1 MEAEKTLELGAL
13 LKQLTNLEDEKI
25 QATVS
30 AVTSGEWALT
40 TTLGEKEKQF
50 VQQLLQKLATIDVE
64 QMKGFVE
71 SGKPVELGFSII
83 DPWFGVNINPDTID
97 WEKLEKLDQR
107 MLTRAA
113 VLLCSYIFYDEFHY
127 PQPQIGEYEI
137 GDNNFEKLK
146 WLYRYWFNQLE
157 VAEKGS
163 GLEMYFSEQ
172 QLDFELHN
180 FQIEQTV
187 SLSSA
192 GDLLAVDVLTPE
204 NTPHLFDAIEDFYGS
219 ADIVC
224 ANLESPVDEE
234 KHIGRTQATG
244 QPAKM
249 NTSEAMFEKFIQ
261 EGHINY
267 FSTAN
272 NHSNDWEE
280 SGILATLDVLE
291 RSGAYHSGTN
301 RSVQQQQD
309 ILIIEKNDIKIAMLS
324 YTFDLNGRKLPEGKS
339 YLVNEVRFND
349 QFCHIEMIEGH
360 VARAREKGADLII
373 ACCHWGWE
381 FEMYPH
387 VNIGEVA
394 RKICDHGVDV
404 ILGNHPH
411 VSQPMEM
418 YVSKNDKKH
427 LIVYSHGDFVSYHPA
442 SRNSKIAYTIK
453 LDIVKGQTSHGDVQ
467 THITNLKML
476 PIYILNERLEGD
488 RFDCRILKFY
498 DVYNNPD
505 DYGLT
510 QLEREQLPHLHD
522 KVLKQIL
529 LPQQHHGI
537 LVEE

>member
-1 MEAEKTLELGAL
+1 MKDEKKLELVTI
-13 LKQLTNLEDEKI
+13 LKQLTNYEDEKI

-30 AVTSGEWALT
+30 AIINGEWALT

-50 VQQLLQKLATIDVE
+50 VQQLLQQIATMDMAQIKELFISSKLD
-64 QMKGFVE
+64 
-71 SGKPVELGFSII
+71 FSII
-83 DPWFGVNINPDTID
+83 DDPLVGDNINPDTID
-97 WEKLEKLDQR
+97 WEKLQNFDKRTLI
-107 MLTRAA
+107 RAA
-113 VLLCSYIFYDEFHY
+113 ILLCSYIFYDEFHY
-127 PQPQIGEYEI
+127 PQPQIGRYDI
-137 GDNNFEKLK
+137 GNNKFEKLK

-163 GLEMYFSEQ
+163 GLETYFSKQLLNFEIDNFHTEQ
-172 QLDFELHN
+172 
-180 FQIEQTV
+180 IV
-187 SLSSA
+187 SFSSA
-192 GDLLAVDVLTPE
+192 GDLLAIDVLTPE

-224 ANLESPVDEE
+224 ANLESPVDENSP
-234 KHIGRTQATG
+234 IGRQQVHG

-249 NTSEAMFEKFIQ
+249 NTSKEMFENFIR

-272 NHSNDWEE
+272 NHSYDYDK
-280 SGILATLDVLE
+280 SGVLATLDVLE
-291 RSGAYHSGTN
+291 KTGAYHSGTN
-301 RSVQQQQD
+301 RSFEQQQD
-309 ILIIEKNDIKIAMLS
+309 VLIIEKNNIKIAMLS
-324 YTFDLNGRKLPEGKS
+324 YTFDLNGKKLPTEES

-349 QFCHIEMIEGH
+349 QFCNTEMIEKH
-360 VARAREKGADLII
+360 IAQAREKEADLIV

-387 VNIGEVA
+387 VNICEVA
-394 RKICDHGVDV
+394 RKICDLGVDV

-418 YVSKNDKKH
+418 YISKSNKKH

-453 LDIVKGQTSHGDVQ
+453 FDIVKGHTNQGEVQ

-476 PIYILNERLEGD
+476 PIYILNKRLEGD
-488 RFDCRILKFY
+488 KFDCRILKFF

-505 DYGLT
+505 HYRLT
-510 QLEREQLPHLHD
+510 HLEREQLTHLHD
-522 KVLKQIL
+522 IVLLQIL
-529 LPQQHHGI
+529 LPEQHHEI
-537 LVEE
+537 LVKE